1 MASPAFAAG
10 DLVPSNSYGYL
21 VKGLTA
27 YTAVAAGST
36 GMLLDRVFRWG
47 GGSGTTVSD
56 NSAEFNYKSNNNF
69 SHVTNTGAKN
79 NYIYN
84 NSYSSTSKTTNNYQ
98 VLNTTNKTFYD
109 ITHNTYQTYNNIT
122 YNQQYNTYKIDY
134 TYNNYNYNTYIT
146 NNNTYVS
153 YYIVNNDKPDDDTYA
168 EVYLVL
174 PDGRSAYGLKATDV
188 WGQYFN
194 YNVSGAQRVAED
206 DGTTLGLWHLDGNFT
221 NSAYNQTINPTFGST
236 DFRTIDDIWG
246 QGLYVDMYS
255 PLPDSESYTIEY
267 RTFCPDGSYFRSPY
281 YREYTVDTSGLLY
294 KEDGIRWDVSSQQN
308 VPVGSPVE
316 RPVYTDKDLTSKQAT
331 LRVYGS
337 SLNLGGSRWDSIA
350 ITVSPDGA
358 QLYVNGKKKNFSSP
372 SENSFD
378 VYFNRR
384 YWKTNGG
391 AVDRDEVYR
400 KSLSAGV
407 TNEGLVTG
415 ELKVT
420 VGPLKF
426 DQSRISIPFN
436 GVLDELRI
444 SNKVLYTSDYVPA
457 LAPFDTNLVQ
467 VRPADPMDGDIVVYS
482 DGVEISDHRIG
493 GVRPTFPTPGFAWLD
508 ITDNYTCDSV
518 QVYNGSS
525 WVSSSAD
532 IYYQGSWYS
541 VKDFDFEKCCY
552 LQKTDSGGSGSGSGD
567 SDGSGSGGGGSGGS
581 GSGDTDISDSS
592 LWNKLFGALASAV
605 GAVFKG
611 LLTVLATFAEGFA
624 SVVSTLTQLFTSLI
638 GLGGEFSNFTG
649 SFFSWL
655 PAEIVGL
662 LSLSIT
668 LGIVMAVIRF
678 FWK

>member
-1 MASPAFAAG
+1 MLLSTLASPAFAAG
-10 DLVPSNSYGYL
+10 DLVPANSYL
-21 VKGLTA
+21 DVVRGLT
-27 YTAVAAGST
+27 YVGAGAT
-36 GMLLDRVFRWG
+36 VFGNIAGNWLYDKVMRWG

-153 YYIVNNDKPDDDTYA
+153 YYIVNNDKSDDDTYA

-221 NSAYNQTINPTFGST
+221 NSAYSQTINPIFGST
-236 DFRTIDDIWG
+236 DFRVVDDVWGSGLNVSEFGIDVGGDIKTVEFRAY
-246 QGLYVDMYS
+246 LSEDSRYRIPVKDTCLVDVSNLEYHDLFTSNDGKTHDYHYPYYLSRDKNTSAVTAFKSKM
-255 PLPDSESYTIEY
+255 YTIPGNGWHSVAFVLSDDVY
-267 RTFCPDGSYFRSPY
+267 GFY
-281 YREYTVDTSGLLY
+281 L
-294 KEDGIRWDVSSQQN
+294 DGINLQSKFESDDEIYLYYYDTYRNKWDGVWWKYSELKAKGCLSHQGYS
-308 VPVGSPVE
+308 VPTSDSSPV
-316 RPVYTDKDLTSKQAT
+316 T
-331 LRVYGS
+331 
-337 SLNLGGSRWDSIA
+337 
-350 ITVSPDGA
+350 
-358 QLYVNGKKKNFSSP
+358 
-372 SENSFD
+372 
-378 VYFNRR
+378 
-384 YWKTNGG
+384 
-391 AVDRDEVYR
+391 
-400 KSLSAGV
+400 
-407 TNEGLVTG
+407 
-415 ELKVT
+415 
-420 VGPLKF
+420 
-426 DQSRISIPFN
+426 
-436 GVLDELRI
+436 GVLDELRY
-444 SNKVLYTSDYVPA
+444 SNKVLYTSNYNPA

-467 VRPADPMDGDIVVYS
+467 VRPANPMDGDIVVYS

-493 GVRPTFPTPGFAWLD
+493 GVRPTFPTTGFAWLN
-508 ITDNYTCDSV
+508 ITDKYTCDSV

-552 LQKTDSGGSGSGSGD
+552 LQKTDSGGSGSGGSGSGD
-567 SDGSGSGGGGSGGS
+567 SGGSGSGGGGSGGS

-624 SVVSTLTQLFTSLI
+624 SVVSTLTNLFVSLVN
-638 GLGGEFSNFTG
+638 LGGDFSDFLG
-649 SFFSWL
+649 VFFSWL
-655 PAEIVGL
+655 PPEIVGL
-662 LSLSIT
+662 LSLSVT

>member
-10 DLVPSNSYGYL
+10 DLVPTNRYL
-21 VKGLTA
+21 DVVKGLT
-27 YTAVAAGST
+27 YVGAGAT
-36 GMLLDRVFRWG
+36 VVGNMAGNWLYDKVMRWG

-174 PDGRSAYGLKATDV
+174 PDGRSTYGLKATDV

-194 YNVSGAQRVAED
+194 YSVSGAQRVAED

-236 DFRTIDDIWG
+236 DFRVVDDVWG
-246 QGLYVDMYS
+246 SGLNVSSFRVNVGGDVKTAEFRAYLSKDYRCRLAVGETCLVDVSNLEYHDWFTSMDGVSHDYHY
-255 PLPDSESYTIEY
+255 PLYLSED
-267 RTFCPDGSYFRSPY
+267 R
-281 YREYTVDTSGLLY
+281 DTSGAKTFVSKFYTIPGNGWHSVAMVLSDDVFGLYLDGINLQSKFESDDEILLY
-294 KEDGIRWDVSSQQN
+294 YYDTYRNKWQTRSWGYSQLKERGCLSFQS
-308 VPVGSPVE
+308 
-316 RPVYTDKDLTSKQAT
+316 Y
-331 LRVYGS
+331 
-337 SLNLGGSRWDSIA
+337 SI
-350 ITVSPDGA
+350 
-358 QLYVNGKKKNFSSP
+358 P
-372 SENSFD
+372 SEEYLN
-378 VYFNRR
+378 
-384 YWKTNGG
+384 
-391 AVDRDEVYR
+391 
-400 KSLSAGV
+400 V
-407 TNEGLVTG
+407 T
-415 ELKVT
+415 
-420 VGPLKF
+420 
-426 DQSRISIPFN
+426 
-436 GVLDELRI
+436 GVLDELRY
-444 SNKVLYTSDYVPA
+444 SNKVLYTSNYNPA

-493 GVRPTFPTPGFAWLD
+493 GVRPTFPTTGFAWLN
-508 ITDNYTCDSV
+508 ITDKYTCDSV

-552 LQKTDSGGSGSGSGD
+552 LQKTDSGGSGSGGSGSGD
-567 SDGSGSGGGGSGGS
+567 SGGSGSGGGGSGGS

>member
-1 MASPAFAAG
+1 MLLSTMASPAFAAG
-10 DLVPSNSYGYL
+10 DLVPTNRYL
-21 VKGLTA
+21 DVVKGLT
-27 YTAVAAGST
+27 YVGAGT
-36 GMLLDRVFRWG
+36 TVVGNMAGNWLYDKVMRWG

-236 DFRTIDDIWG
+236 DFRVVDDVWG
-246 QGLYVDMYS
+246 QGLNVSNFNVDLGGDVKTVEFRYFSDGSHSYRIPVVKKCTIDLTGFKYDGCPVYFDKNKTTIKDVSLSSAFYDVSGNVWHSLAFVLSGNDYGFYVDGKNVQSDFKPNGRINLYRYLEKS
-255 PLPDSESYTIEY
+255 DYWLAESYSYSELKECVLNETLVI
-267 RTFCPDGSYFRSPY
+267 PD
-281 YREYTVDTSGLLY
+281 
-294 KEDGIRWDVSSQQN
+294 
-308 VPVGSPVE
+308 
-316 RPVYTDKDLTSKQAT
+316 
-331 LRVYGS
+331 
-337 SLNLGGSRWDSIA
+337 
-350 ITVSPDGA
+350 
-358 QLYVNGKKKNFSSP
+358 NFS
-372 SENSFD
+372 
-378 VYFNRR
+378 V
-384 YWKTNGG
+384 
-391 AVDRDEVYR
+391 
-400 KSLSAGV
+400 
-407 TNEGLVTG
+407 
-415 ELKVT
+415 
-420 VGPLKF
+420 
-426 DQSRISIPFN
+426 SIT
-436 GVLDELRI
+436 GVLDELRY
-444 SNKVLYTSDYVPA
+444 SNKVLYTSNYNPA

-493 GVRPTFPTPGFAWLD
+493 GVRPTFPATGFAWLN
-508 ITDNYTCDSV
+508 ITDDYTCDSV

-552 LQKTDSGGSGSGSGD
+552 LQKTDSGGSGSGD
-567 SDGSGSGGGGSGGS
+567 SGGSGSGGS

-638 GLGGEFSNFTG
+638 GLGGEFSDFTG

>member
-10 DLVPSNSYGYL
+10 DLVPANSYL
-21 VKGLTA
+21 DVVRGLT
-27 YTAVAAGST
+27 YVGAGAT
-36 GMLLDRVFRWG
+36 VVGNIAGNWLYDKVMRWG

-221 NSAYNQTINPTFGST
+221 NSAYNQTINPAFGST
-236 DFRTIDDIWG
+236 DFRVVDDVWGSGLNVSNFNVDLGGDVKTVEFRYFSDGSHSYRIPVVKKCTIDLTGFKYDGCPVYFDKNKTTIKDVSLSSAFYDISGNVWHSLAFVLSG
-246 QGLYVDMYS
+246 NDYGFYVDGKNVQSDFKPNGRINLYRYLEKS
-255 PLPDSESYTIEY
+255 DYWLAESYSYSELKECVLNETLVI
-267 RTFCPDGSYFRSPY
+267 PD
-281 YREYTVDTSGLLY
+281 
-294 KEDGIRWDVSSQQN
+294 
-308 VPVGSPVE
+308 
-316 RPVYTDKDLTSKQAT
+316 
-331 LRVYGS
+331 
-337 SLNLGGSRWDSIA
+337 
-350 ITVSPDGA
+350 
-358 QLYVNGKKKNFSSP
+358 NFSVP
-372 SENSFD
+372 I
-378 VYFNRR
+378 
-384 YWKTNGG
+384 T
-391 AVDRDEVYR
+391 
-400 KSLSAGV
+400 
-407 TNEGLVTG
+407 
-415 ELKVT
+415 
-420 VGPLKF
+420 
-426 DQSRISIPFN
+426 
-436 GVLDELRI
+436 GVLDELRY
-444 SNKVLYTSDYVPA
+444 SNKVLYTSDYNPA

-493 GVRPTFPTPGFAWLD
+493 GVRPTFPTTGFAWLS
-508 ITDNYTCDSV
+508 ITDDYTCDSV

-552 LQKTDSGGSGSGSGD
+552 LQKTDSGGSGSGGGD
-567 SDGSGSGGGGSGGS
+567 SGGSGSGGGGSGGG

-638 GLGGEFSNFTG
+638 GLGGEFSDFTG

>member
-10 DLVPSNSYGYL
+10 DLVPSTYPYMSV
-21 VKGLTA
+21 VKGLT
-27 YTAVAAGST
+27 YGAVVGTAAGNWLYDKV
-36 GMLLDRVFRWG
+36 MRWG

-236 DFRTIDDIWG
+236 DFRVVDDVWGSGLNVTNIDF
-246 QGLYVDMYS
+246 
-255 PLPDSESYTIEY
+255 PDVISFPNTIEFRLYTSDSNSKVYVPYQIEIQYDLSKWDTTYFADEACSTAIGTFTTPLYLVIPSAGWHSVVMCQNENGDFIYYIDGVPCEASRKPNYQTSVGYY
-267 RTFCPDGSYFRSPY
+267 RPDGSHSSMDFQNSMIIGK
-281 YREYTVDTSGLLY
+281 REYLY
-294 KEDGIRWDVSSQQN
+294 DNRFRI
-308 VPVGSPVE
+308 
-316 RPVYTDKDLTSKQAT
+316 
-331 LRVYGS
+331 
-337 SLNLGGSRWDSIA
+337 
-350 ITVSPDGA
+350 GA
-358 QLYVNGKKKNFSSP
+358 Y
-372 SENSFD
+372 
-378 VYFNRR
+378 
-384 YWKTNGG
+384 
-391 AVDRDEVYR
+391 
-400 KSLSAGV
+400 
-407 TNEGLVTG
+407 
-415 ELKVT
+415 
-420 VGPLKF
+420 
-426 DQSRISIPFN
+426 
-436 GVLDELRI
+436 GVLDEFRI
-444 SNKVLYTSDYVPA
+444 SNKVLYSSRFNPA

-493 GVRPTFPTPGFAWLD
+493 GVRPTFPTTGFAWLS
-508 ITDNYTCDSV
+508 ITDDYTCDSV

-552 LQKTDSGGSGSGSGD
+552 LQKTDSGGSGSGGSGGGD
-567 SDGSGSGGGGSGGS
+567 SGGSGSGGGGSGGS

-638 GLGGEFSNFTG
+638 GLGGEFSDFTG

-655 PAEIVGL
+655 PSEIVGL

>member
-1 MASPAFAAG
+1 MVSPAFAAG

-27 YTAVAAGST
+27 YTALAAGST

-236 DFRTIDDIWG
+236 DFRVVDDVWG
-246 QGLYVDMYS
+246 QGLNVSKFRVDVGG
-255 PLPDSESYTIEY
+255 DIKTAE
-267 RTFCPDGSYFRSPY
+267 FRAYLSADYKCKLAVEETCLVDVSNLSHHSTVTPMGGATQHYYYPY
-281 YREYTVDTSGLLY
+281 YFSKDKTTSRRLTFSSGFYKIPANGWHSVAMVLSGDVFGLYL
-294 KEDGIRWDVSSQQN
+294 DGVNLQNEFYSS
-308 VPVGSPVE
+308 
-316 RPVYTDKDLTSKQAT
+316 DLTELWYYDTKANKWCNDT
-331 LRVYGS
+331 VYYSDLKENGCLS
-337 SLNLGGSRWDSIA
+337 GQSYSI
-350 ITVSPDGA
+350 
-358 QLYVNGKKKNFSSP
+358 P
-372 SENSFD
+372 SEEYLD
-378 VYFNRR
+378 V
-384 YWKTNGG
+384 T
-391 AVDRDEVYR
+391 
-400 KSLSAGV
+400 
-407 TNEGLVTG
+407 
-415 ELKVT
+415 
-420 VGPLKF
+420 
-426 DQSRISIPFN
+426 
-436 GVLDELRI
+436 GVLDELRY
-444 SNKVLYTSDYVPA
+444 SNKVLYTSNYNPA

-493 GVRPTFPTPGFAWLD
+493 GVRPTFPTTGFAWLN
-508 ITDNYTCDSV
+508 ITDKYTCDSV

-552 LQKTDSGGSGSGSGD
+552 LQKTDSGGSGSGDSG
-567 SDGSGSGGGGSGGS
+567 GSGSGGGGSG
-581 GSGDTDISDSS
+581 SGDNTDISDSS
-592 LWNKLFGALASAV
+592 LWNKLFGALSSAV

>member
-27 YTAVAAGST
+27 YTALAAGST

-221 NSAYNQTINPTFGST
+221 NSAYNQSINPTFAST
-236 DFRTIDDIWG
+236 DFRSVDDTWG
-246 QGLYVDMYS
+246 SGLYVNDIDFPDAIS
-255 PLPDSESYTIEY
+255 LPSTIE
-267 RTFCPDGSYFRSPY
+267 FRLY
-281 YREYTVDTSGLLY
+281 TSGSDSKVYVPYQFEIQYDMSNYSDIFADESCTTTIGKVTTPLY
-294 KEDGIRWDVSSQQN
+294 LVIPSAGWHSISMCQNEKGDFTYFVDG
-308 VPVGSPVE
+308 VPCESM
-316 RPVYTDKDLTSKQAT
+316 RASDRS
-331 LRVYGS
+331 
-337 SLNLGGSRWDSIA
+337 
-350 ITVSPDGA
+350 ITVPEYSADGTIRHYMVTSYKIIGKREC
-358 QLYVNGKKKNFSSP
+358 LYN
-372 SENSFD
+372 
-378 VYFNRR
+378 NRFR
-384 YWKTNGG
+384 IG
-391 AVDRDEVYR
+391 AY
-400 KSLSAGV
+400 
-407 TNEGLVTG
+407 GLV
-415 ELKVT
+415 
-420 VGPLKF
+420 
-426 DQSRISIPFN
+426 
-436 GVLDELRI
+436 DELRI
-444 SNKVLYTSDYVPA
+444 SNKVLYSSRYNPA

-493 GVRPTFPTPGFAWLD
+493 GVRPTFPTTGFAWLS
-508 ITDNYTCDSV
+508 ITDDYTCDSV

-541 VKDFDFEKCCY
+541 VKDFNFEKCCY
-552 LQKTDSGGSGSGSGD
+552 LQKTNSGGSGSGGGSGD

-638 GLGGEFSNFTG
+638 GLGGEFSDFTG

>member
-1 MASPAFAAG
+1 MSTLASPAFAAG
-10 DLVPSNSYGYL
+10 DLVPANCYL
-21 VKGLTA
+21 DVVKGLT
-27 YTAVAAGST
+27 YVGAGAT
-36 GMLLDRVFRWG
+36 VVGNMAGNWLYDKVMRWG

-174 PDGRSAYGLKATDV
+174 PDGRSTYGLKATDV

-194 YNVSGAQRVAED
+194 YSVSGAQRVAED

-236 DFRTIDDIWG
+236 DFRVVDDVWG
-246 QGLYVDMYS
+246 QGLNASKFNVDLGGDVKTAEFRYFSDGTQSYRIPVKKNVTIDISGLTEKVTSSSMSGTQSVRYYPVYFDKKKTTAKDFSLESKFNGISGNVWHSLAFVLSGDDYGFYVDGVNVQSDFKPSDDIDVCYYNESSAMWMWDTYS
-255 PLPDSESYTIEY
+255 YSWLKEHGHIVNETLVIPD
-267 RTFCPDGSYFRSPY
+267 
-281 YREYTVDTSGLLY
+281 
-294 KEDGIRWDVSSQQN
+294 
-308 VPVGSPVE
+308 
-316 RPVYTDKDLTSKQAT
+316 
-331 LRVYGS
+331 
-337 SLNLGGSRWDSIA
+337 
-350 ITVSPDGA
+350 
-358 QLYVNGKKKNFSSP
+358 NFSVP
-372 SENSFD
+372 I
-378 VYFNRR
+378 
-384 YWKTNGG
+384 T
-391 AVDRDEVYR
+391 
-400 KSLSAGV
+400 
-407 TNEGLVTG
+407 
-415 ELKVT
+415 
-420 VGPLKF
+420 
-426 DQSRISIPFN
+426 
-436 GVLDELRI
+436 GVLDELRY
-444 SNKVLYTSDYVPA
+444 SNKVLYTSNYNPA

-493 GVRPTFPTPGFAWLD
+493 GVRPTFPTTGFAWLN
-508 ITDNYTCDSV
+508 ITDDYTCDSV

-532 IYYQGSWYS
+532 IYYQGTWYS

-552 LQKTDSGGSGSGSGD
+552 LQKTDSGGSGSGGSGGGD

-638 GLGGEFSNFTG
+638 GLGGEFSDFTG

>member
-10 DLVPSNSYGYL
+10 DLVPTNRYL
-21 VKGLTA
+21 DVVKGLT
-27 YTAVAAGST
+27 YVGAGT
-36 GMLLDRVFRWG
+36 TVVGNMAGNWLYDKVMRWG

-56 NSAEFNYKSNNNF
+56 SSAEFNYKSNNNF

-236 DFRTIDDIWG
+236 DFRVVDDVWG
-246 QGLYVDMYS
+246 QGLNVSNFNVDLGGDVKTVEFRYFSDGSHSYRIPVVKKCTIDLTGFKYDGCPVYFDKNKTTIKDVSLSSAFYDVSGNVWHSLAFVLSGNDYGFYVDGKNVQSDFKPNGRINLYRYLEKS
-255 PLPDSESYTIEY
+255 DYWLAESYSYSELKECVLNETLVI
-267 RTFCPDGSYFRSPY
+267 PD
-281 YREYTVDTSGLLY
+281 
-294 KEDGIRWDVSSQQN
+294 
-308 VPVGSPVE
+308 
-316 RPVYTDKDLTSKQAT
+316 
-331 LRVYGS
+331 
-337 SLNLGGSRWDSIA
+337 
-350 ITVSPDGA
+350 
-358 QLYVNGKKKNFSSP
+358 NFS
-372 SENSFD
+372 
-378 VYFNRR
+378 V
-384 YWKTNGG
+384 
-391 AVDRDEVYR
+391 
-400 KSLSAGV
+400 
-407 TNEGLVTG
+407 
-415 ELKVT
+415 
-420 VGPLKF
+420 
-426 DQSRISIPFN
+426 SIT
-436 GVLDELRI
+436 GVLDELRY
-444 SNKVLYTSDYVPA
+444 SNKVLYTSNYNPA

-493 GVRPTFPTPGFAWLD
+493 GVRPTFPATGFAWLN
-508 ITDNYTCDSV
+508 ITDDYTCDSV

-552 LQKTDSGGSGSGSGD
+552 LQKTDSGGSGSGDSG
-567 SDGSGSGGGGSGGS
+567 GSGSGGGGSGGS

-638 GLGGEFSNFTG
+638 GLGGEFSDFTG

>member
-27 YTAVAAGST
+27 YTALAAGST

-188 WGQYFN
+188 WGRYFN

-221 NSAYNQTINPTFGST
+221 NSAYNQTINPAFGST
-236 DFRTIDDIWG
+236 DFRVVDDVWVS
-246 QGLYVDMYS
+246 GLNVSNFRINVGGDIK
-255 PLPDSESYTIEY
+255 TAEY
-267 RTFCPDGSYFRSPY
+267 RAYLSNDYTNYLDVKETCLVDVSNLTYHKSVYAGNGIYNDLYFPCYFTQDKITSKTLTFSSCSYKIPANGWHSVALVLSDDVFGFYLDGINLQNEFDSDDKVTLWYYDTDEKKWCTYSWYYSTLKSRGCISGQSYSIPSSDYFR
-281 YREYTVDTSGLLY
+281 
-294 KEDGIRWDVSSQQN
+294 
-308 VPVGSPVE
+308 
-316 RPVYTDKDLTSKQAT
+316 
-331 LRVYGS
+331 
-337 SLNLGGSRWDSIA
+337 
-350 ITVSPDGA
+350 
-358 QLYVNGKKKNFSSP
+358 
-372 SENSFD
+372 
-378 VYFNRR
+378 
-384 YWKTNGG
+384 
-391 AVDRDEVYR
+391 
-400 KSLSAGV
+400 V
-407 TNEGLVTG
+407 T
-415 ELKVT
+415 
-420 VGPLKF
+420 
-426 DQSRISIPFN
+426 
-436 GVLDELRI
+436 GVLDELRY
-444 SNKVLYTSDYVPA
+444 SNKVLYTSNYNPA

-482 DGVEISDHRIG
+482 DGVEISEHRIG
-493 GVRPTFPTPGFAWLD
+493 GVRPTFPTTGFAWLN
-508 ITDNYTCDSV
+508 ITDDYTCDSV

-552 LQKTDSGGSGSGSGD
+552 LQKTDSGGSGSGDSG
-567 SDGSGSGGGGSGGS
+567 GSGSGGGGSGGGGS
-581 GSGDTDISDSS
+581 GSGDNTDISDSS

>member
-27 YTAVAAGST
+27 YTAIAAGST

-221 NSAYNQTINPTFGST
+221 NSAYNQTINPTFGSS

-246 QGLYVDMYS
+246 QGLKCS
-255 PLPDSESYTIEY
+255 TILPRPEGSAFTVEY
-267 RTFCPDGSYFRSPY
+267 R
-281 YREYTVDTSGLLY
+281 LY
-294 KEDGIRWDVSSQQN
+294 VEKDSSLQLPIYETYQYDVSSATAVIQDEQYTSYGSTN
-308 VPVGSPVE
+308 YGSPVS
-316 RPVYTDKDLTSKQAT
+316 RPVYLDEDRTKTTTTEIRQCIPVSL
-331 LRVYGS
+331 S
-337 SLNLGGSRWDSIA
+337 SGVWHSIA
-350 ITVSPDGA
+350 VVYDGNEMFCFLDGIKQNVENKPGSVRVSAEKRYYKASSSSYRSESTSLRIYPSDGLVINFLSRTVKLDELIS
-358 QLYVNGKKKNFSSP
+358 VNG
-372 SENSFD
+372 
-378 VYFNRR
+378 V
-384 YWKTNGG
+384 
-391 AVDRDEVYR
+391 
-400 KSLSAGV
+400 
-407 TNEGLVTG
+407 
-415 ELKVT
+415 
-420 VGPLKF
+420 
-426 DQSRISIPFN
+426 I
-436 GVLDELRI
+436 DELRI
-444 SNKVLYTSDYVPA
+444 SNKVLYTSDYNPA

-493 GVRPTFPTPGFAWLD
+493 GVRPTFPTTGFAWLN
-508 ITDNYTCDSV
+508 ITDDYTCDSV

-552 LQKTDSGGSGSGSGD
+552 LQKTDSGGSGSGGSGSGD
-567 SDGSGSGGGGSGGS
+567 SGGSGSGGGGSG
-581 GSGDTDISDSS
+581 SGDNTDISDSS